1 MEITTFVKDKRHNW
15 QNHNKDYKMKSYMG
29 FQLLFW
35 ILLVVQPITLCPALA
50 GNKTQIERWIESYET
65 TRDKAKVANQIF
77 KRLYADEFTDH
88 AITFDAQSHPDSIDK
103 LVWYWAGEYYFD
115 RQDYQRAR
123 DYALKALPHCTDR
136 ETRADCQSL
145 LSISYFR
152 QGNYTQALNYAMRS
166 LETEKLMG
174 DKSRISSSLNTIAG
188 IYLAS
193 KQPATGE
200 KYILEAI
207 RNSTEVADTTRMAIQ
222 YGMASEIYHGMEQ
235 HHKSLIFAR
244 KAFEIDSLR
253 GNRGKMGIR
262 LSQMATAQMALGQKT
277 EAEQSLRRAIPLLQ
291 ETGQQTSLGICH
303 NQMGTLLYQRG
314 LWREAEA
321 QFRKALAIFTDK
333 KDPYNESRS
342 RYGLYQ
348 TLRWLHPEEAL
359 VHLERYAGLKD
370 TLYHKDMQAA
380 LQEYDAKFRNEEL
393 KIQNEQGRLRQR
405 IIIATSLSVVAV
417 LVVVI
422 VILLYRYLLRKKR
435 NVLQKELIHTKE
447 RFFTGITHEFRT
459 PLTIIRL
466 AAQHIRDHTAEDTD
480 LHTKAKDIIR
490 HQDGLLCL
498 INQILDIAKLS
509 ANETVATPP
518 VKHGDIVGFLS
529 TICQSY
535 TAYAANKGIT
545 LTYAPQEE
553 TVETDFIP
561 DYINKTMQNLLA
573 NAIKF
578 SPAGSEVLVSSRIE
592 AHNLRIYVSDQ
603 GIGMTPAEK
612 SCIFRPFY
620 RADKAC
626 NSVGTGIGLPL
637 AKLAVEAMHGTIE
650 VHSAP
655 DMGSTFVVSLPLVT
669 TAIADHPLSKADL
682 DATLSLPSAAP
693 MPEDDIPDNDTDTIR
708 ILVAEDTPEVADYIR
723 HQLNPQYRFF
733 FASNGEE
740 ALQKANELVPD
751 LIVTDI
757 MMPKM
762 DGVALCSRIRS
773 SELLCHIPV
782 IMVTA
787 KVTHEDRMR
796 GLAAGADAYLEKPF
810 HADELH
816 LRVEKLLEQ
825 RQLLRERF
833 SAAIKEETPA
843 EEAEISE
850 QDRTFIS
857 RFTDAT
863 HKHIRQGKIDYDA
876 LAYDLCV
883 SRAQL
888 NRKLKA
894 ITGYTT
900 TEYILL
906 IRLTYARQLLDTTDM
921 PIADIALRCGMDNAS
936 YFGSLFKKNVGMTP
950 LQYRN
955 KNKNG

>member
-1 MEITTFVKDKRHNW
+1 
-15 QNHNKDYKMKSYMG
+15 MKSYMR
-29 FQLLFW
+29 LLLLVW
-35 ILLVVQPITLCPALA
+35 ILLVIQPITLCPAFA
-50 GNKTQIERWIESYET
+50 DNKTQIETWIEGYET
-65 TRDKAKVANQIF
+65 TRDKAKVANLIF
-77 KRLYADEFTDH
+77 KQLYADEFTDH
-88 AITFDAQSHPDSIDK
+88 AINFNAQSHPDSIDK
-103 LVWYWAGEYYFD
+103 LVWYWAGEYYYD

-123 DYALKALPHCTDR
+123 DYALKALPLCTDHQ
-136 ETRADCQSL
+136 TRSDCQSL
-145 LSISYFR
+145 LSIIYFR
-152 QGNYTQALNYAMRS
+152 QGDYTQALDYAMRS
-166 LETEKLMG
+166 LETDKLMG

-193 KQPATGE
+193 KQPAKGE

-207 RNSTEVADTTRMAIQ
+207 RNSTAAADTTRMAIQ

-253 GNRGKMGIR
+253 GNQGKTGIR
-262 LSQMATAQMALGQKT
+262 LSQMATAQMALGQT
-277 EAEQSLRRAIPLLQ
+277 AEAERSLRRAIPLLQ

-303 NQMGTLLYQRG
+303 NQMGTLLCHRG

-321 QFRKALAIFTDK
+321 SFRAALAIFTDK
-333 KDPYNESRS
+333 QDPYNESKS

-348 TLRWLHPEEAL
+348 TLRRSHPEEAL

-370 TLYHKDMQAA
+370 TLYHKDMQDA
-380 LQEYDAKFRNEEL
+380 LQGYDAKFRNEEL
-393 KIQNEQGRLRQR
+393 STQNEQARLRQR

-435 NVLQKELIHTKE
+435 NMLQKELIQSKE

-459 PLTIIRL
+459 PLTIIRA
-466 AAQHIRDHTAEDTD
+466 AAQHIRDHTAEETD
-480 LHTKAKDIIR
+480 LHANAEDIIR
-490 HQDGLLCL
+490 HQDGLLSL
-498 INQILDIAKLS
+498 INQILDVAKLS
-509 ANETVATPP
+509 ANDTVATPP
-518 VKHGDIVGFLS
+518 VKHGDIVGFVS
-529 TICQSY
+529 MICQSY
-535 TAYAANKGIT
+535 TAYAADKGIT
-545 LTYAPQEE
+545 LVYAPQEE
-553 TVETDFIP
+553 AVETDFIP

-592 AHNLRIYVSDQ
+592 SHSLRIYVSDQ
-603 GIGMTPAEK
+603 GIGMSPEEK
-612 SCIFRPFY
+612 ACIFRPFY
-620 RADKAC
+620 RADTAC

-655 DMGSTFVVSLPLVT
+655 GMGSTFVVTLPLAEAETTRPAVT
-669 TAIADHPLSKADL
+669 EADWDSTC
-682 DATLSLPSAAP
+682 TLLPAAP
-693 MPEDDIPDNDTDTIR
+693 MPEDDTPDDDTDTIR
-708 ILVAEDTPEVADYIR
+708 ILMAEDTPEVADYIR
-723 HQLNPQYRFF
+723 RQLNPQYRFF

-751 LIVTDI
+751 LVITDI

-762 DGVALCSRIRS
+762 DGVELCSRIRS

-833 SAAIKEETPA
+833 SATITEEAPA

-850 QDRTFIS
+850 QDRAFIN

>member
-1 MEITTFVKDKRHNW
+1 
-15 QNHNKDYKMKSYMG
+15 MKHYLRLL
-29 FQLLFW
+29 LLFW
-35 ILLVVQPITLCPALA
+35 TLLVIQPDTLCPAFA
-50 GNKTQIERWIESYET
+50 STETKIETWIEGYET
-65 TRDKAKVANQIF
+65 TRDKARVANLIF
-77 KRLYADEFTDH
+77 KQLYADEFTNH
-88 AITFDAQSHPDSIDK
+88 AIIFNAKSHPDSIDK
-103 LVWYWAGEYYFD
+103 LVWYWAGEYYYE

-123 DYALKALPHCTDR
+123 DFALKALPLCTDR
-136 ETRADCQSL
+136 LTRSDCQSL
-145 LSISYFR
+145 LSIICFR
-152 QGNYTQALNYAMRS
+152 QGDYTQALDYAMRS
-166 LETEKLMG
+166 LETDKLMG
-174 DKSRISSSLNTIAG
+174 DKSRISSALNTIAG

-193 KQPATGE
+193 KQPAKGE

-207 RNSTEVADTTRMAIQ
+207 RNSTAEADTSRMAIQ
-222 YGMASEIYHGMEQ
+222 YGMASEIYHGMGL

-262 LSQMATAQMALGQKT
+262 LSQMATAQMALGHKK

-291 ETGQQTSLGICH
+291 ETRQQTSLGICH

-321 QFRKALAIFTDK
+321 QFREALAIFTDK
-333 KDPYNESRS
+333 QDPYNESRS

-435 NVLQKELIHTKE
+435 NVLQKELILSKE

-459 PLTIIRL
+459 PLTIIRS
-466 AAQHIRDHTAEDTD
+466 AALHIRDHTAEGSD
-480 LHTKAKDIIR
+480 LHANAEDIIR
-490 HQDGLLCL
+490 HQDGLLDL
-498 INQILDIAKLS
+498 INQILEVAKLS
-509 ANETVATPP
+509 AHDIVATPP
-518 VKHGDIVGFLS
+518 AKHGDIVGFVS
-529 TICQSY
+529 MICQSY
-535 TAYAANKGIT
+535 TAYAAGKGIT
-545 LTYAPQEE
+545 LVYAPQEE
-553 TVETDFIP
+553 ELETNFIP
-561 DYINKTMQNLLA
+561 AYLSKTMQNLLS

-578 SPAGSEVLVSSRIE
+578 SPAGGEVLVSSRIE
-592 AHNLRIYVSDQ
+592 DCHLRIYVSDQ
-603 GIGMTPAEK
+603 GFGMTPEEK
-612 SCIFRPFY
+612 ACIFRPFY
-620 RADKAC
+620 RADTAEG
-626 NSVGTGIGLPL
+626 SVGTGIGLPL

-655 DMGSTFVVSLPLVT
+655 GMGSTFVVTLPMSEADKTRPAVT
-669 TAIADHPLSKADL
+669 DADL
-682 DATLSLPSAAP
+682 DTIRTLPLDTP
-693 MPEDDIPDNDTDTIR
+693 MPEDDTPDDDTDAIR

-751 LIVTDI
+751 LVITDI

-762 DGVALCSRIRS
+762 DGVELCRRIRC

-833 SAAIKEETPA
+833 STTITEETSA
-843 EEAEISE
+843 EQAEISE
-850 QDRTFIS
+850 QDRAFIS
-857 RFTDAT
+857 RFTDTT